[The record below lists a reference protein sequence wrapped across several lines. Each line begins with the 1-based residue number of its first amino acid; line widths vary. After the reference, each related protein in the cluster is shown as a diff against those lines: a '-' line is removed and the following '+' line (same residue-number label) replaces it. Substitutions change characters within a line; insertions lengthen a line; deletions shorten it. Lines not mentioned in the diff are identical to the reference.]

1 MDIDFNPE
9 HDDALRLTI
18 DLTSTTYAFDVPRSF
33 LMIQGSEQGLIVDF
47 ISEETGGVIT
57 GHAISYTELYDMMR
71 EMTRNRK
78 ETMERHPCNLQLVD
92 GGGKE

>member
-1 MDIDFNPE
+1 MDIDYTP
-9 HDDALRLTI
+9 DGSDALRLTI

-33 LMIQGSEQGLIVDF
+33 LTIQGSEEGLIIDF
-47 ISEETGGVIT
+47 ISEETGGVLT
-57 GHAISYTELYDMMR
+57 GHAITYSALYDMMR

-78 ETMERHPCNLQLVD
+78 ETMERHPCRLQLVD